1 VTAAGSLSAA
11 AQSVESRQGAADD
24 GATTGT
30 ARNIPEAKPKIDN
43 PRRRTVIGGLSRDVR
58 LTMLAEGWRQWIERK
73 ASLATLKAAAA
84 GVASHDDPLVK
95 IAVRPDGSVESVV
108 FERSSGVAAIDDAIR
123 RVVISLAPYP
133 GFPGDLAMDYDVI
146 EFRRVWTFDLAV
158 KLFFGGR

>member
-1 VTAAGSLSAA
+1 LPAAAAAPADSRPRSGDDAASTAA
-11 AQSVESRQGAADD
+11 
-24 GATTGT
+24 
-30 ARNIPEAKPKIDN
+30 ARDNPEARPKADN

-73 ASLATLKAAAA
+73 APLATLKAAAA
-84 GVASHDDPLVK
+84 GVVSHDDPLVR

-108 FERSSGVAAIDDAIR
+108 FERSSGVAAIDEAIR
-123 RVVISLAPYP
+123 RVVIALAPYP
-133 GFPGDLAMDYDVI
+133 GFPGDLAQDYDVI